1 MIYGI
6 GTDITSIVR
15 FSHDME
21 RYGKRFLEKIFTP
34 DEIAEGDCR
43 ADRGNYFSGRFAA
56 REAFFKAL
64 GTGWG
69 RGLSLKEVSVEK
81 DSDGRPRFNL
91 SPRVQAVLGE
101 RKITRVHL
109 SITHDAEL
117 AQAFVVMEGEEYDKG
132 T

>member
-1 MIYGI
+1 LIYGI
-6 GTDITSIVR
+6 GTDITSTPR
-15 FSHDME
+15 FSHDIE

-34 DEIAEGDCR
+34 AEIAEGDSR
-43 ADRGNYFSGRFAA
+43 ADGEIYFSGRFAA

-81 DSDGRPRFNL
+81 DSNGRPHFNL
-91 SPRVQAVLGE
+91 SPRVQAVLDE
-101 RKITRVHL
+101 RGITRVHL
-109 SITHDAEL
+109 SITHDADL
-117 AQAFVVMEGEEYDKG
+117 AQAVIVMEGEEYDKG